1 MTILNFGNWRVVI
14 NRKSDIMSDKIS
26 IIIPTYNAERTI
38 ARCVNSI
45 QEQTYSDLE
54 IIIVND
60 GSKDSTE
67 RIVHLLKKNDERI
80 KLITIPNGGV
90 SHARNV
96 GIENATGDYITFVDS
111 DDYID
116 SDMYECLLEVAKEY
130 DVKIVHCSYK
140 NVSENEKINSVVG
153 DTGKIITQNHDE
165 AMSCILEGKLF
176 AGGLWNK
183 LFDVELFDEIR
194 LEENIK
200 FNEDVL
206 ANYQLFDKVGKSVF
220 IDRAFY
226 NYVAMES
233 SSTHAANSV
242 EKEEQCLFVSEK
254 MCKFSEGKSYKYI
267 SERRVSS
274 NLLQVYRAYIFSKQ
288 SQENKKRI
296 MSRILEYKARGF
308 YNNRREKT
316 LYVSY
321 RYFPCL
327 FKLAFGIYDKV
338 RIKKLDPNL

>member
-140 NVSENEKINSVVG
+140 NVSENEK
-153 DTGKIITQNHDE
+153 
-165 AMSCILEGKLF
+165 A
-176 AGGLWNK
+176 
-183 LFDVELFDEIR
+183 
-194 LEENIK
+194 
-200 FNEDVL
+200 
-206 ANYQLFDKVGKSVF
+206 
-220 IDRAFY
+220 
-226 NYVAMES
+226 
-233 SSTHAANSV
+233 
-242 EKEEQCLFVSEK
+242 
-254 MCKFSEGKSYKYI
+254 
-267 SERRVSS
+267 
-274 NLLQVYRAYIFSKQ
+274 
-288 SQENKKRI
+288 
-296 MSRILEYKARGF
+296 
-308 YNNRREKT
+308 
-316 LYVSY
+316 
-321 RYFPCL
+321 
-327 FKLAFGIYDKV
+327 
-338 RIKKLDPNL
+338 